1 VRVHRVPPHI
11 GDWLIDPSPEQPG
24 ASKHCDGF
32 SLWRSRMEASA
43 RAREGA
49 PRTHDVV
56 TGLCRLSRSKKRSA
70 FPIGMAGTGP
80 AMTGEGQSQ

>member
-1 VRVHRVPPHI
+1 
-11 GDWLIDPSPEQPG
+11 
-24 ASKHCDGF
+24 
-32 SLWRSRMEASA
+32 MEASA

-80 AMTGEGQSQ
+80 AMTGEGITGEGMTKAGAGQA